1 MLMDH
6 FMVNTHVF
14 RNSFLEDEQM
24 KRSSKI
30 IVLGFLLCIIASAA
44 GAENR
49 QFKVCVPDYSV
60 GVMPFFIAKQN
71 GYFAQ
76 EQMDVEVIAGRGNLC
91 TMGLI
96 AKSFQFTFSPS
107 TFDAIVAG
115 DIKGKTIYV
124 AEKFLLHRFIVSPQ
138 IKRFEDLKGKKLAI
152 SAFGTLTD
160 MLTREIL
167 LDHGLKP
174 MQDVLL
180 LQTGGVPVRLAAL
193 LSGNV
198 QGTLLASQQALAAMR
213 EGYRSLEYTPPPYIS
228 HPLITK
234 NEMLANEKPVVRS
247 FIRAFYKGHLFFGQK
262 HEETLNVIQKVL
274 RIEDR
279 KVARETYEDELRRY
293 NPGGGFEP
301 SSMRKVIDRVRESRN
316 MERKVEP
323 SEVFDLSLAADVQA
337 ELKEAGWKP

>member
-1 MLMDH
+1 
-6 FMVNTHVF
+6 
-14 RNSFLEDEQM
+14 M
-24 KRSSKI
+24 KRGVISAMVFILVVS
-30 IVLGFLLCIIASAA
+30 IVGD
-44 GAENR
+44 GALADTQTR

-71 GYFAQ
+71 GYFAS
-76 EQMDVEVIAGRGNLC
+76 EQMNVEVIAGRGNLC

-96 AKSFQFTFSPS
+96 AGSFQFTYSPS

-138 IKRFEDLKGKKLAI
+138 IKRFEDLKGKKIAI

-160 MLTREIL
+160 LLTREIL

-198 QGTLLASQQALAAMR
+198 QGTLLASQQALAAIHD
-213 EGYRSLEYTPPPYIS
+213 GYNNLEYTPPPYVS
-228 HPLITK
+228 HPLIVK
-234 NEMLANEKPVVRS
+234 NEMLGNEKPVVRS
-247 FIRAFYKGHLFFGQK
+247 FVRAFYKGHLFFGQK
-262 HEETLNVIQKVL
+262 PEETLNIIQKVL
-274 RIEDR
+274 RIDDR
-279 KVARETYEDELRRY
+279 KTARETYEDELRRY
-293 NPGGGFEP
+293 NPGGGFDGK
-301 SSMRKVIDRVRESRN
+301 SMRKVIERVRET
-316 MERKVEP
+316 RKMDRRVET
-323 SEVFDLSLAADVQA
+323 SDVFDLSLAAEVQA
-337 ELKEAGWKP
+337 ELKKAGWKP